1 MAVRRTAAHR
11 APAPP
16 PNSYLLRRPPENFR
30 LKERGPNPGGEA
42 GRFQPDYH
50 HGAWLLLVHHHA
62 GSLAALVARWRDVA
76 LSCAIL
82 LLILTT
88 MALLVDYSRQA
99 QSVAELQMNFVAG
112 VSHELRTPLTVI
124 RTAAFN
130 L

>member
-1 MAVRRTAAHR
+1 
-11 APAPP
+11 
-16 PNSYLLRRPPENFR
+16 
-30 LKERGPNPGGEA
+30 
-42 GRFQPDYH
+42 
-50 HGAWLLLVHHHA
+50 VHHHA
-62 GSLAALVARWRDVA
+62 GSLAALVAQARWRNVA
-76 LSCAIL
+76 LSGAIL

-88 MALLVDYSRQA
+88 MALLVHYSCQA